1 MAQEQEQDFEFPE
14 LPTYQNTTNSNDSWV
29 VVVMTTTDSDGNTTQ
44 TTAIEAK
51 PR

>member
-1 MAQEQEQDFEFPE
+1 MSQQTPNQDFQPI
-14 LPTYQNTTNSNDSWV
+14 PTYSQTTQQNDSWV
-29 VVVMTTTDSDGNTTQ
+29 VVTMTKDNPDGSRSQ